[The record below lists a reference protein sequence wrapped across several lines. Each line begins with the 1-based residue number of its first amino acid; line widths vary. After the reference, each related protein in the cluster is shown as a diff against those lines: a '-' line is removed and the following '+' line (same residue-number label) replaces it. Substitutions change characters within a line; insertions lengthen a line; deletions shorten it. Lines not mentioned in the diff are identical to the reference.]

1 MFDGGRLRRTG
12 RCELQPDQI
21 EFDAPLYAVL
31 LPSAGQSILIGCRCQ
46 QREICSA
53 CFVRHAAQRTP
64 YPGRMSTTEEFEARV
79 RVDFAKSLTGQE
91 QIRKCNPRSAF
102 SQS

>member
-1 MFDGGRLRRTG
+1 MGEDCGGPAGVSCSRT
-12 RCELQPDQI
+12 RSNSTRHYTPFYFPLPDNRSLLAVGASS
-21 EFDAPLYAVL
+21 ERFALLASYAM
-31 LPSAGQSILIGCRCQ
+31 
-46 QREICSA
+46 QRN
-53 CFVRHAAQRTP
+53 RTP